1 MFGSNIY
8 FSVRRFMGTMIFK
21 YFKFRGNMFHDD
33 GIILR
38 ATPRNNLND
47 PFEFL
52 PPTILTDK
60 INEIHKKR
68 KTTPPSYQQI
78 SCTFFSFHG
87 AISFTE
93 SKSNLLMW
101 SHYADEHKGIVLGF
115 DKNHPFFKNLKRV
128 KYDSTIPV
136 ELIEDIDINDNDS
149 LLKLFYLK
157 SDEWIYEK
165 EHRIVRDLN
174 NSKYCIDNKDKKK
187 ELVKCINDAST
198 DWKHFFV
205 VPYQALL
212 SVYFGCRMNRND
224 KKSVSETLATKAKGI
239 SIKTFEAIQSKAS
252 FRLAFRKF
260 EL

>member
-1 MFGSNIY
+1 MA
-8 FSVRRFMGTMIFK
+8 TMIFK
-21 YFKFRGNMFHDD
+21 YFKFRDNMFHDD

-52 PPTILTDK
+52 PPIILTDK

-68 KTTPPSYQQI
+68 KTSPPSYKEI
-78 SCTFFSFHG
+78 SQTFFNFYG

-101 SHYADEHKGIVLGF
+101 AHYADEHKGIVLGF
-115 DKNHPFFKNLKRV
+115 DKNHLFFKNLKRV
-128 KYDSTIPV
+128 QYNSTIPD
-136 ELIEDIDINDNDS
+136 EFIEDIDINNNNS
-149 LLKLFYLK
+149 LLKHFYLK

-165 EHRIVRDLN
+165 EHRIVRDLID
-174 NSKYCIDNKDKKK
+174 SEYYIDNKDEKKK
-187 ELVKCINDAST
+187 LVKCINNAST

-205 VPYQALL
+205 VPYKALV
-212 SVYFGCRMNRND
+212 SVYFGCRMNKGD
-224 KKSVSETLATKAKGI
+224 KKNISEMLATKAKET
-239 SIKTFEAIQSKAS
+239 SIKTFEAIQSKAL
-252 FRLAFRKF
+252 FRLEFRKF

>member
-1 MFGSNIY
+1 MA
-8 FSVRRFMGTMIFK
+8 TMIFK
-21 YFKFRGNMFHDD
+21 YFKFRDNMFHDN

-78 SCTFFSFHG
+78 SQTFFSFHG

-115 DKNHPFFKNLKRV
+115 DKNHFFFKNLKRV
-128 KYDSTIPV
+128 KYDSTIPD
-136 ELIEDIDINDNDS
+136 EFIEDIDINDNDS

-165 EHRIVRDLN
+165 EHRIVQDLID
-174 NSKYCIDNKDKKK
+174 SEYYIDNKDKKK

-205 VPYQALL
+205 VPYKALV
-212 SVYFGCRMNRND
+212 SVYFGCRMNRDD
-224 KKSVSETLATKAKGI
+224 KKRISAMLATKAKEI

-252 FRLAFRKF
+252 FRLEFRKF